1 MLKTPICEISEKD
14 IKYWNKLIL
23 SNLTHLMSM
32 VDLLVIYVETLRM
45 DNRCSLEKE
54 LIELICMNPRIV
66 LYLSISQV
74 DSCHGCVHGHLT

>member
-32 VDLLVIYVETLRM
+32 VDLLVICVETPRM
-45 DNRCSLEKE
+45 ENRCSLEKE
-54 LIELICMNPRIV
+54 LIELIYMNPRIV
-66 LYLSISQV
+66 LYLIINQI
-74 DSCHGCVHGHLT
+74 DSCHSCVYGHLT